1 MYKTQYKSRSP
12 ITPWQTTGTY
22 ANEAD
27 AISAAIKK
35 KRAGALIVRVMDS
48 HGVIYSL

>member
-1 MYKTQYKSRSP
+1 MYKAQYKTRSP